1 MPKVIDPIRLIH
13 ELGGNRVWVYDS
25 QKESLCCRLCS
36 KSFNIK
42 IRSNLFHHVRSNK
55 HQKHLDLFN
64 KTQTI
69 ELEEQTSSVA
79 RPTFTMDLTRMMIA
93 CNIPLAKVE
102 QPEFINFLEKH
113 CGKRLPSRKTLT
125 KCMEEECETICSK
138 IKEQLKEKD
147 IFVQADETTDSQGRA
162 MTAIMAGTLNG
173 VTLERPFLIGLSDVT
188 TINNQSLQLA
198 VIRAL
203 RKVLGSELANKKLRL
218 FLTDGASYCLKAG
231 RGLRQQFPNL
241 IHVTC
246 IAHALNRVADLAR
259 TQFPKVNHLISE
271 IKNFFALR
279 SFLQNSAAARTGDYC
294 LERNFLNVKKFVEDL
309 KNDSAAIIEA
319 KEIFEDERSLLS
331 LKSSKTT
338 SQYLEASSGRELQIN
353 RRGPDHSHTAAFAN
367 KLKELLDKNPG
378 YRTMME
384 TASLLH
390 SAKKYD
396 ANTFL
401 MANAPMVTC
410 DVERLFYIL
419 KDVNSPKRGRLTE
432 AHLEDFIH
440 SLECQ
445 THLIISFHDH
455 QGFFGSDV

>member
-1 MPKVIDPIRLIH
+1 NLYAVGCVQIL
-13 ELGGNRVWVYDS
+13 
-25 QKESLCCRLCS
+25 Q
-36 KSFNIK
+36 IK

-69 ELEEQTSSVA
+69 ELEEQTSSVT

-102 QPEFINFLEKH
+102 QPEFINFFEKH
-113 CGKRLPSRKTLT
+113 CGKRLPSRTTLT

-218 FLTDGASYCLKAG
+218 FITDGASYCLKAG

-271 IKNFFALR
+271 
-279 SFLQNSAAARTGDYC
+279 
-294 LERNFLNVKKFVEDL
+294 VKKFFV
-309 KNDSAAIIEA
+309 
-319 KEIFEDERSLLS
+319 
-331 LKSSKTT
+331 KSSIRKRHFA
-338 SQYLEASSGRELQIN
+338 ASFKIPLPPEPVI
-353 RRGPDHSHTAAFAN
+353 
-367 KLKELLDKNPG
+367 
-378 YRTMME
+378 
-384 TASLLH
+384 
-390 SAKKYD
+390 
-396 ANTFL
+396 
-401 MANAPMVTC
+401 
-410 DVERLFYIL
+410 
-419 KDVNSPKRGRLTE
+419 
-432 AHLEDFIH
+432 
-440 SLECQ
+440 
-445 THLIISFHDH
+445 
-455 QGFFGSDV
+455 